1 MKKLIMLL
9 MFFPLFSYA
18 QLTSGVYNIVK
29 QKSIVEG
36 QEMFETDKMLGTS
49 FFMVDLGNS
58 IISFT
63 ASDYV
68 VSIYNIAEILESKGS
83 TLYICKERKTGHSF
97 KLMFKPHSTIKDA
110 GELMI
115 SQSSTWFDFFTILKI
130 EQ

>member
-1 MKKLIMLL
+1 MKKLFTLL
-9 MFFPLFSYA
+9 MLCPLFSYA

-29 QKSIVEG
+29 QSSIVEG
-36 QEMFETDKMLGTS
+36 QDLFKTDKMLGTS
-49 FFMVDLGNS
+49 FFMVDLENS
-58 IISFT
+58 TISFT

-68 VSIYNIAEILESKGS
+68 VAIYNITETLKTNDS

-115 SQSSTWFDFFTILKI
+115 SQSSAWFDFFTILKI